1 MEDEEPDEYYL
12 NHTAAIDIIRNLIM
26 EIPWYRFYDTVK
38 TVAEMLIT
46 NSADDTF
53 TWANPKNES

>member
-1 MEDEEPDEYYL
+1 MG
-12 NHTAAIDIIRNLIM
+12 
-26 EIPWYRFYDTVK
+26 IPWYRFYDKVK